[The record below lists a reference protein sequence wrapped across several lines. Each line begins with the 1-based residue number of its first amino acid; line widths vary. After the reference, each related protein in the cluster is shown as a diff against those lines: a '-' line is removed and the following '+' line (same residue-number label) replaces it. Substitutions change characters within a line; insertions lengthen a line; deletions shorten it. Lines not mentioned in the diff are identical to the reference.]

1 MLFPNEGTL
10 TGSPQHSSCIST
22 GMAKRQVWYREGLAF
37 HARSFESGGPSGHP
51 VQSCGGCI
59 VCSVSFSLLPPKVV
73 VPKALTNSVRALAPT
88 HWGWQVRAP
97 VGDLENLHLLC
108 SLLFSLIRPKPSPT
122 PTPTPSS
129 ENVTLGFHHFPKTI
143 MFTLYKC
150 WDFTKL
156 SFLCSQKQKERKA
169 LPCPT
174 WALLLPS
181 RFSCVRLCATP

>member
-59 VCSVSFSLLPPKVV
+59 VFSVSFSLLPPKVV
-73 VPKALTNSVRALAPT
+73 VLKALTNSVRTLWPPHTGGGRFGLLWGRGLEKPPPPLLPSFLT
-88 HWGWQVRAP
+88 HLTQAQPQPHPQQRECHFGLPPLPQ
-97 VGDLENLHLLC
+97 DH
-108 SLLFSLIRPKPSPT
+108 
-122 PTPTPSS
+122 
-129 ENVTLGFHHFPKTI
+129 NVHFI
-143 MFTLYKC
+143 QC
-150 WDFTKL
+150 WDFIKL
-156 SFLCSQKQKERKA
+156 SFLRSQKQKERKA

-174 WALLLPS
+174 WSLLLLS
-181 RFSCVRLCATP
+181 RFSRVRLCATP